1 MEERVASQIAKDA
14 GVLGVPVRDYLRLV
28 GIEILVRPGKVTE
41 ELRQLFLSFQIAA
54 KELSSAQGE
63 GERRD
68 EQRENR
74 RIQKATATRN
84 WNE

>member
-1 MEERVASQIAKDA
+1 M
-14 GVLGVPVRDYLRLV
+14 PVRDYLRLV
-28 GIEILVRPGKVTE
+28 GIEILVRPRKVTE

-63 GERRD
+63 SERGD

-74 RIQKATATRN
+74 RIQQATAIRMDG
-84 WNE
+84 